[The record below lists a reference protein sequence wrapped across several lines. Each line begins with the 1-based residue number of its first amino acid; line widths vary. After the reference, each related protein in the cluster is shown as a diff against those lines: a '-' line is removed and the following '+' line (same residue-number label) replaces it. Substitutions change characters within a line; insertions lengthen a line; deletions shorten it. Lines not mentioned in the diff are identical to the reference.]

1 MLTLNV
7 SYLRAALLSASTE
20 ETRYYLRGVQILRRG
35 DHLRITATDGHRL
48 FARCKQQTPLALILT
63 SSCQATA

>member
-35 DHLRITATDGHRL
+35 DHLRITATDGHHYENVITRNYCNLL
-48 FARCKQQTPLALILT
+48 F
-63 SSCQATA
+63 S